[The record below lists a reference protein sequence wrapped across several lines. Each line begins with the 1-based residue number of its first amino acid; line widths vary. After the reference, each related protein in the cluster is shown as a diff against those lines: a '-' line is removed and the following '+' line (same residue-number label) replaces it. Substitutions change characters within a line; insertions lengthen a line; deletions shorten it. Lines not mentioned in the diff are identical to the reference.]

1 MVVKNYGVEYKTV
14 WVDITNLIYKDMKKL
29 SFLGLL
35 LSVFTMWSCNSYEE
49 VEVKE
54 QPSEFMVSIGFK
66 GDISVTDVPL
76 SRASGDDLYG
86 IMVYSCLDSIGK
98 TDYSEY
104 AYGLFDDLTAMN
116 VKLLAGYKYKFVATM
131 VKDGKNKLWENKGVY
146 ASPFVMSITNEFK
159 YDDASFLTIPV
170 LIFKYGYCAL
180 KDGKSYSYPAIDR
193 YYGEYENYKPIE
205 NGSVS
210 INMLRT
216 VFGVKVVTE
225 NLTEGTLDIKI
236 KDTPGLQI
244 KYPSTEAESIYSLY
258 ELYKTVTNKEYSE
271 TIGTVISWTR
281 KDGVVVPMG
290 THNITYKRN
299 RQTIITINVED
310 ASQENALS
318 LSLEDEEMGQGNT
331 YTVTGDQ
338 ITDTT
343 VKPEIEGR

>member
-1 MVVKNYGVEYKTV
+1 
-14 WVDITNLIYKDMKKL
+14 MKKL

-35 LSVFTMWSCNSYEE
+35 LSFFTMWSCNSYEE

-66 GDISVTDVPL
+66 GEISVTDVPL

-86 IMVYSCLDSIGK
+86 ILVYSCPDSIGK

-116 VKLLAGYKYKFVATM
+116 VKLLGGYKYKFVATM
-131 VKDGKNKLWENKGVY
+131 VKDGKNKLWENKGEY
-146 ASPFVMSITNEFK
+146 ASPFGLNIENSFI
-159 YDDASFLTIPV
+159 YDERPDGLLGFTPGDSFCTM
-170 LIFKYGYCAL
+170 
-180 KDGKSYSYPAIDR
+180 KDGSNYRRPEIDR
-193 YYGEYENYKPIE
+193 YYGVYENYKPIE

-244 KYPSTEAESIYSLY
+244 KYPSTEAENIYSLY

-271 TIGTVISWTR
+271 TIETIISWTR
-281 KDGVVVPMG
+281 EDGVVVPMG

-299 RQTIITINVED
+299 RKTIITVNVED

-331 YTVTGDQ
+331 YTVTGNQ

-343 VKPEIEGR
+343 VKPETEGR